1 MTPTVIIVML
11 IWAGAPPASTP
22 ATITGF
28 RTIGDCER
36 AIPTVTD
43 VYNKSPV
50 NAEAVAKCIS
60 LEAGE
65 SRGMVK
71 LAGHPGR
78 HDRHN

>member
-1 MTPTVIIVML
+1 MTPKVIIVML
-11 IWAGAPPASTP
+11 IWAGAPPAGTP

-36 AIPTVTD
+36 AVPTVTD

-50 NAEAVAKCIS
+50 NTEAVAKSKCVS

-65 SRGMVK
+65 APRFQM
-71 LAGHPGR
+71 AGHTGR
-78 HDRHN
+78 HHN